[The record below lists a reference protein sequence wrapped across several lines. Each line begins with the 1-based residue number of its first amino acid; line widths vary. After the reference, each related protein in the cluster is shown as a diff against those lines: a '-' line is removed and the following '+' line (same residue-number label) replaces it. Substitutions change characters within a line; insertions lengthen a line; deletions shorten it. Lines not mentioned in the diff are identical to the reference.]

1 MPRAPI
7 TLSEKRRAAQA
18 RTAVVLAR
26 RAARA
31 AAGDESAAK
40 QIVRAERRARSRDE
54 QRWIDAPA
62 WAKLV
67 FTTARRN
74 ALKRSIPFE
83 LTKTDVE
90 ILVLRCKGKCEV
102 SGIPFE
108 MDPHPSARRRPFAPS
123 IDRVDSTRGY
133 TRHNV
138 RMICVIANLALNE
151 WGDDALLRLARAV
164 TATADRRLFADG
176 EGI

>member
-7 TLSEKRRAAQA
+7 SLSEKRRAAQA
-18 RTAVVLAR
+18 RAAVVLAG
-26 RAARA
+26 RAALA
-31 AAGDESAAK
+31 AAGDESAAR
-40 QIVRAERRARSRDE
+40 QIARAERRTRGSNE
-54 QRWIDAPA
+54 QRWMNAPA
-62 WAKLV
+62 WAKLA

-90 ILVLRCKGKCEV
+90 ILVMRCKGKCEV

-123 IDRVDSTRGY
+123 IDRIHSTKGY

-151 WGDDALLRLARAV
+151 WGDEALLRLARAV
-164 TATADRRLFADG
+164 TSTADRRLFNDG